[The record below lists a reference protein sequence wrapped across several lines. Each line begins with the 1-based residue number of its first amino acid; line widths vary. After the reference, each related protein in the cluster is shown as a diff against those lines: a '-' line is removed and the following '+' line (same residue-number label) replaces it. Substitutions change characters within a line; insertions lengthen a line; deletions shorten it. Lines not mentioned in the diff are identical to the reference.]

1 MPWAGRVAERRR
13 ESGVSAAGWAFPR
26 RTGATARPA
35 AWTKPSPAYIQQPM
49 AGASIDPEEVLQGL
63 TPPQREAV
71 MHRDGPLLVLA
82 GPGSGKTRV
91 ITCRAAYLAATATEA
106 RHVLAITFTNKA
118 AEEMAQRI
126 AALGVGP
133 EMTVCTFHS
142 LCARLLRRYADR
154 AGLSANF
161 TIFDQTDRLAA
172 VKDALKRCDFAD
184 ENFPPSRIEERIS
197 RLKNAMISP
206 EEAEQDAHEFQ
217 AKAVARIYGRYEEVL
232 AEQNALDFDDLLLR
246 VARLLGED
254 AELRDRLEEQY
265 RYVLVD
271 EYQDTN
277 HAQYLIAR
285 RLALRN
291 HNLCATGDPDQSIYG
306 WRGANLGNILE
317 FEEDFPETRVVRLE
331 QNYRSTK
338 HILAAADRV
347 ISRNRDRKKKTLW
360 TANAEG
366 ERVRVVECDDGP
378 GEAKYIAEQIQQ
390 AHAAGMP
397 YRDMAIFYR
406 INALTRLLEEALR
419 GSAIPYRIIRGVEFY
434 NRKEI
439 KDVVAYLRVLVNP
452 QDEVSLLRI
461 INTPARGIGA
471 TTVERLR
478 EHARTAHVPLM
489 QLVRRPEEV
498 GDLPRATVTRVKQFA
513 QILDRL
519 APVVNGS
526 ARAAIEQVLL
536 QSGLYAALQAEAAT
550 NAGPLENVNELI
562 NAAAEYDRKQPAGS
576 LVEWLQQ
583 VSLVSDQDA
592 YDPSAGAVTLMTLHA
607 AKGLEFPAVF
617 IAGCEEGLLP
627 HHQHRDSRSELE
639 EERRLFFVGM
649 TRAKAR
655 LTLTHARNRE
665 FRGIS
670 QRGEVS
676 RFVMEVPEENVEAV
690 RLGADDREERAHK
703 AAGTGEYADW
713 KTGQLVMH
721 PSYGMGRLMWIDHR
735 PGKTRARVRFGAYG
749 EKTIVLEYSPLER
762 VDPDEYQYE

>member
-1 MPWAGRVAERRR
+1 
-13 ESGVSAAGWAFPR
+13 
-26 RTGATARPA
+26 
-35 AWTKPSPAYIQQPM
+35 YIQQRM
-49 AGASIDPEEVLQGL
+49 ARASIDPEEVLRDL
-63 TPPQREAV
+63 TQPQREAV

-91 ITCRAAYLAATATEA
+91 ITRRAAYLAATVTEA
-106 RHVLAITFTNKA
+106 RHILAITFTNKA

-133 EMTVCTFHS
+133 EMTICTFHS
-142 LCARLLRRYADR
+142 LCARLLRRFADR
-154 AGLSANF
+154 AGLPANF

-206 EEAEQDAHEFQ
+206 GEAERDAHEFQ
-217 AKAVARIYGRYEEVL
+217 ARAVARIYRRYEEVL

-285 RLALRN
+285 GLALRR

-306 WRGANLGNILE
+306 WRGANLGNILD
-317 FEEDFPETRVVRLE
+317 FEKDFPETKVVRLE
-331 QNYRSTK
+331 QNYRSTQ

-360 TANAEG
+360 THNAEG
-366 ERVRVVECDDGP
+366 ERVRIVECDDGA
-378 GEAKYIAEQIQQ
+378 GEAKYIAEQIQE
-390 AHAAGMP
+390 ARAAGVSCH
-397 YRDMAIFYR
+397 DMAIFYR

-419 GSAIPYRIIRGVEFY
+419 GAAIPYRIVRGVEFY
-434 NRKEI
+434 SRKEI

-452 QDEVSLLRI
+452 RDEVSLLRI
-461 INTPARGIGA
+461 INTPTRGIGA

-478 EHARTAHVPLM
+478 DRAQTAHVPLM
-489 QLVRRPEEV
+489 QLIRHPEEA
-498 GDLPRATVTRVKQFA
+498 GDLPRATAARVKQFA
-513 QILDRL
+513 QLLDLL

-526 ARAAIEQVLL
+526 AKAAIEQVLL
-536 QSGLYAALQAEAAT
+536 QSGLYAALRAEAKT
-550 NAGPLENVNELI
+550 DTGPLENVNELI
-562 NAAAEYDRKQPAGS
+562 NAAAEYDRQHPAGS

-592 YDPSAGAVTLMTLHA
+592 YDPSAGAVSLMTLHA

-627 HHQHRDSRSELE
+627 HYQHQDSRSELE

-655 LTLTHARNRE
+655 LTLTYARNRE

-670 QRGEVS
+670 QRREVS
-676 RFVMEVPEENVEAV
+676 RFVTEIPRENADDV
-690 RLGADDREERAHK
+690 RLGADDRDERLHETAR
-703 AAGTGEYADW
+703 TDEYADW
-713 KTGQLVMH
+713 KAGQLVMH
-721 PSYGMGRLMWIDHR
+721 PSYGMGRLMRIDHR
-735 PGKTRARVRFGAYG
+735 PGKTCARVRFNVYG
-749 EKTIVLEYSPLER
+749 EKMIVLEYSPLER
-762 VDPDEYQYE
+762 VDPDEYHYE